1 MYFNTILCVEYILF
15 KKEAYM
21 FKIFLLGVITM
32 SFLQAEIVTIDSPQ
46 ADVLKTKVE
55 QIQKVELGL
64 AKEIGRYL
72 YLALEPFF
80 PAGGLA
86 APQIGMSKAVFIFSY
101 NRDPKNLE
109 IVINPTFIPVGNEK
123 VEGWESCLSAILK
136 TGVRKCAKVSRYE
149 KIKVTY
155 MNLEGEII
163 EKVLDGFAAKVF
175 QHEYDHLQGY
185 VNIYLEGA
193 EVKTF
198 ETHEEYLAFMQ
209 EVKKQDAARYS
220 SP

>member
-1 MYFNTILCVEYILF
+1 
-15 KKEAYM
+15 
-21 FKIFLLGVITM
+21 M

-46 ADVLKTKVE
+46 ADVLKTKAE
-55 QIQKVELGL
+55 QIQENELGL
-64 AKEIGRYL
+64 AKEIGRQL
-72 YLALEPFF
+72 FLSLEPFF

-86 APQIGMSKAVFIFSY
+86 APQIGISKAVFIFSY

-109 IVINPTFIPVGNEK
+109 VVINPTFVPVGNEK

-155 MNLEGEII
+155 LNQEGEII
-163 EKVLDGFAAKVF
+163 VKVLEGFSAKVF
-175 QHEYDHLQGY
+175 QHEYDHLEGY
-185 VNIYLEGA
+185 VNIDREDA

-198 ETHEEYLAFMQ
+198 ETKEEYLTFMQ

>member
-1 MYFNTILCVEYILF
+1 
-15 KKEAYM
+15 
-21 FKIFLLGVITM
+21 M

-55 QIQKVELGL
+55 QIQENELGL
-64 AKEIGRYL
+64 AKEIGRQL
-72 YLALEPFF
+72 YLSLEPFF

-86 APQIGMSKAVFIFSY
+86 APQIGISKAVFIFSP

-109 IVINPTFIPVGNEK
+109 VVINPTFAPVGNEK

-136 TGVRKCAKVSRYE
+136 TGVRKCAKVPRYE

-155 MNLEGEII
+155 LNQEGEVI
-163 EKVLDGFAAKVF
+163 EKVLAGFAAKVF

-185 VNIYLEGA
+185 VNIDREDA

-198 ETHEEYLAFMQ
+198 ETQEEYLAFML

>member
-1 MYFNTILCVEYILF
+1 
-15 KKEAYM
+15 
-21 FKIFLLGVITM
+21 M
-32 SFLQAEIVTIDSPQ
+32 SFLQAEIITIDSSR
-46 ADVLKTKVE
+46 ADVLKTKTE
-55 QIQKVELGL
+55 QIQENELGL
-64 AKEIGRYL
+64 AKEIGRQL
-72 YLALEPFF
+72 FLSLEPFF

-86 APQIGMSKAVFIFSY
+86 APQIGISKSVFIFSY

-109 IVINPTFIPVGNEK
+109 VVINPTFTPVGNEK

-136 TGVRKCAKVSRYE
+136 TGPRKCAKVSRYE
-149 KIKVTY
+149 RIKVAY
-155 MNLEGEII
+155 LNQEGEVV
-163 EKVLDGFAAKVF
+163 EKVVEGFAAKVF

-185 VNIYLEGA
+185 VNIYLEDA

-198 ETHEEYLAFMQ
+198 ETQEEYGAFMQ

>member
-1 MYFNTILCVEYILF
+1 
-15 KKEAYM
+15 
-21 FKIFLLGVITM
+21 M

-46 ADVLKTKVE
+46 ADVLKTKAE
-55 QIQKVELGL
+55 QIQENELGL
-64 AKEIGRYL
+64 AKEIGRQL
-72 YLALEPFF
+72 YLSLEPFF

-86 APQIGMSKAVFIFSY
+86 APQIGISKAVFIFSP

-109 IVINPTFIPVGNEK
+109 VVINPTFTPVGNEK

-136 TGVRKCAKVSRYE
+136 TGVRKCAKVPRYE

-155 MNLEGEII
+155 LNQDGEVI
-163 EKVLDGFAAKVF
+163 EKVLAGFAAKVF

-185 VNIYLEGA
+185 VNIDREDA
-193 EVKTF
+193 DVKTF
-198 ETHEEYLAFMQ
+198 ETQEEYLAFMQ
-209 EVKKQDAARYS
+209 EVRKQDAARYS